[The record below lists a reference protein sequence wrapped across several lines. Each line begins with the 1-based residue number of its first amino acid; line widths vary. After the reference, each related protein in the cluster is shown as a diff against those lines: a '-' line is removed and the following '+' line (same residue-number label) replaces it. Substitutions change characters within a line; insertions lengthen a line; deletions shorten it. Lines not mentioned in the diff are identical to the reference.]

1 MLCRQAF
8 AASQHLTTRSR
19 LITLRGIPP
28 GFAGQREELQHMN
41 RKSFLVALILLLLSA
56 SGAAARPQDLAAG
69 PGAPLNRPALAR
81 PLAVTAA
88 ASAADYAQGGC
99 FIAGMNGSNETAARI
114 NPQAVS
120 TLATGIAAFVLSPS
134 DPLTTTRKLTYS
146 IAFTNTLGPETAAHI
161 HKGAPGVS
169 NPPLI
174 PLPLGNPISGTLS
187 LSGENVAD
195 LLAGLLYVNIHTGP
209 NPNGEIRG
217 QILPGGGCF
226 SANISGASE
235 VPESYNQSTGNGIFL
250 LVPPDPLT
258 TTRKLIYDISFSGLL
273 GLESNAHIHKGAPG
287 VSGDIVEP
295 LPPGSPKQGALD
307 IDAQTATDLLS
318 GLLYVNIH
326 SLIVVAGE
334 IRGQILPFGGGCYSA
349 ALSGSNET
357 PANASTATGGG
368 TFFLSP
374 STLTTTLKL
383 AHVITYSTTLTPT
396 MAHFHKAQP
405 GVAGPI
411 AIPLPLSRPISGTLT
426 LTQAQA
432 ADLIQGLYYVNI
444 HSATFTQGEIR
455 GQIVQTKCKTVFLPF
470 AGR

>member
-1 MLCRQAF
+1 
-8 AASQHLTTRSR
+8 
-19 LITLRGIPP
+19 
-28 GFAGQREELQHMN
+28 MN

-56 SGAAARPQDLAAG
+56 SGAAARPQDPVAG
-69 PGAPLNRPALAR
+69 RAAPLNGPTMDRSIAA
-81 PLAVTAA
+81 AAA
-88 ASAADYAQGGC
+88 ASAAAYAQGGC
-99 FIAGMNGSNETAARI
+99 FVAGMNGSNETAAARS
-114 NPQAVS
+114 NEAQAVV
-120 TLATGIAAFVLSPS
+120 TPATGIAAFVLSPS

-146 IAFTNTLGPETAAHI
+146 IAYTGTLGPENAAHI
-161 HKGAPGVS
+161 HKGAPGVAG
-169 NPPLI
+169 PPII

-187 LSGENVAD
+187 LSGENVTD
-195 LLAGLLYVNIHTGP
+195 LLAGLLYVNIHTTA

-235 VPESYNQSTGNGIFL
+235 VPKNFSPAKGNGIFL

-258 TTRKLIYDISFSGLL
+258 TTRKLLYDISFAGLL
-273 GLESNAHIHKGAPG
+273 GPESNAHIHKGAPG
-287 VSGDIVEP
+287 VSGDVVEP
-295 LPPGSPKQGALD
+295 LPLGNPKQGALD

-349 ALSGSNET
+349 TLSGSNET

-374 STLTTTLKL
+374 TTLTTTLKL

-396 MAHFHKAQP
+396 MAHLHKAPP

-411 AIPLPLSRPISGTLT
+411 AVPLPVSRPISGTLT

-455 GQIVQTKCKTVFLPF
+455 GQIVQAKCKTVFLPF

>member
-1 MLCRQAF
+1 
-8 AASQHLTTRSR
+8 
-19 LITLRGIPP
+19 
-28 GFAGQREELQHMN
+28 MN

-56 SGAAARPQDLAAG
+56 SGAAARPQDPTAAR
-69 PGAPLNRPALAR
+69 GAPLNRPALA
-81 PLAVTAA
+81 PSIAATAA
-88 ASAADYAQGGC
+88 TYAQGGC
-99 FIAGMNGSNETAARI
+99 FVAGMNGSNETAATSS
-114 NPQAVS
+114 NQAQAVV
-120 TLATGIAAFVLSPS
+120 TDATGIGAFVLSPS

-146 IAFTNTLGPETAAHI
+146 IAYTNTLGPETVAHI
-161 HKGAPGVS
+161 HKGAPGVAG
-169 NPPLI
+169 PPI
-174 PLPLGNPISGTLS
+174 IDLPAGNPKQATISLNAQ
-187 LSGENVAD
+187 NVAD
-195 LLAGLLYVNIHTGP
+195 LLAGLLYVNIHTTA
-209 NPNGEIRG
+209 NTNGEIRG

-235 VPESYNQSTGNGIFL
+235 VPESYNRSKGVGTFL
-250 LVPPDPLT
+250 LVPPDPVT
-258 TTRKLIYDISFSGLL
+258 TTRKLIYDISFSNLL
-273 GLESNAHIHKGAPG
+273 GPELSSNIYKGAVKTNGP
-287 VSGDIVEP
+287 VVKP
-295 LPPGSPKQGALD
+295 LPLGNPKQGVLD

-318 GLLYVNIH
+318 GLLYVNVN
-326 SLIVVAGE
+326 SLVIMNGE

-349 ALSGSNET
+349 VLSGSNET

-374 STLTTTLKL
+374 TTLTTTLKL

-405 GVAGPI
+405 GVGGPI
-411 AIPLPLSRPISGTLT
+411 VIPLPLSRPISGTLT

-444 HSATFTQGEIR
+444 HSANFTAGEIR